1 MGQLQASSL
10 PSLVISPRTP
20 LDRSL
25 FYIEEECKK
34 ICSAVGGQQSTLDN
48 QTALLHHIR
57 IRLDQQQQ
65 VPISHRI
72 GRQAMNH
79 KAEINF
85 FVNQLLQLQS
95 QLLREV
101 QIHNQ
106 QMRQLQEQQTKQL
119 ENQTKLLENMCKS
132 NSQLAANKMVPPSPF
147 VADSKKRK
155 RTENDLDL

>member
-1 MGQLQASSL
+1 M
-10 PSLVISPRTP
+10 
-20 LDRSL
+20 DRS
-25 FYIEEECKK
+25 FYRIEEECKK
-34 ICSAVGGQQSTLDN
+34 IYSVVGAQQSTLDN

-57 IRLDQQQQ
+57 IRLNQQQE

-72 GRQAMNH
+72 SRQAMNH

-101 QIHNQ
+101 QNHNQ
-106 QMRQLQEQQTKQL
+106 QMRELQEQQSKQL
-119 ENQTKLLENMCKS
+119 EYQTKLLENMCTS
-132 NSQLAANKMVPPSPF
+132 NSQLAAAEVVPPSPF